1 MLSAPCSPNIP
12 ISTRHCDKVYYSYY
26 TRCAWDGYTEHC
38 SLSHVRNRSPNT
50 VIVTSVAAR
59 NDVAVIS
66 WDSLQKGHRK
76 DARSQERRL
85 RRETLSTQA
94 FYKKP
99 ALADRQCNYT
109 VRHQVVL
116 LLTTENEKDSVENT
130 LSMTIYVLREA
141 GSRSQ

>member
-1 MLSAPCSPNIP
+1 M
-12 ISTRHCDKVYYSYY
+12 
-26 TRCAWDGYTEHC
+26 
-38 SLSHVRNRSPNT
+38 SHVRNRSPNT
-50 VIVTSVAAR
+50 VIVTSVAAG

-109 VRHQVVL
+109 VGYQVAL
-116 LLTTENEKDSVENT
+116 LLTAENEKDSVENR

-141 GSRSQ
+141 GSCLQ